1 LRDWVLLV
9 NNLLDAKILTR
20 LAGYRLIRQKPAPNR
35 ESGAWSS
42 RQKGGAI
49 EFIDYRTYTSGDEIR
64 QVDWKTYARLGRLYV
79 KEHLDEKQDTTL
91 LLVDTSAS
99 MDWGEAAHKG
109 RYALQIVAGLG
120 SCALFGGDRLTVT
133 LAGEN
138 KRSGQVTT
146 EKNEQKTRTNLNLKV
161 NITLEKTVS
170 EFKSQRDLP
179 RLWQFLKAANF
190 GHRARLTENLRRA
203 LDVSPKTKNL
213 YVFSDLYDLFDVQEM
228 LRIAAGRGLETTL
241 GHILSPEER
250 LPSGEG
256 EFLLVDSENGAQTEV
271 ALNPAAY
278 LTYLKRLEEFYQEID
293 RLCRRWGVKRV
304 LLDSSEDIQTTFFK
318 ILPKAGILRPI
329 SLR

>member
-1 LRDWVLLV
+1 MLDNDLLG
-9 NNLLDAKILTR
+9 AKILTR
-20 LAGYRLIRQKPAPNR
+20 LAGYRLVRQKPAPGL
-35 ESGAWSS
+35 ESGAWYS

-49 EFIDYRTYTSGDEIR
+49 EFIDYRAYTLGDEMR

-91 LLVDTSAS
+91 LLVDTSTS
-99 MDWGEAAHKG
+99 MDWGEEAAQKG
-109 RYALQIVAGLG
+109 RYALQIAAGLG
-120 SCALFGGDRLTVT
+120 SCVLFGGDRLMVT

-138 KRSGQVTT
+138 KKSGQETP
-146 EKNEQKTRTNLNLKV
+146 EKKEQKTRTSLNLKDND
-161 NITLEKTVS
+161 NIALEKTTS

-179 RLWQFLKAANF
+179 RLWQFL
-190 GHRARLTENLRRA
+190 RATKLGSSAGLTENLRRA
-203 LDVSPKTKNL
+203 LNVTPKVKNL

-228 LRIAAGRGLETTL
+228 LRLAAGHKLETTIC
-241 GHILSPEER
+241 HILSPEER

-293 RLCRRWGVKRV
+293 RLCYRWGVKNV
-304 LLDSSEDIQTTFFK
+304 LLDSSEDVQITFFK
-318 ILPKAGILRPI
+318 TLPQAGILKPI
-329 SLR
+329 SLH

>member
-1 LRDWVLLV
+1 MV
-9 NNLLDAKILTR
+9 NDLLDAKILTR
-20 LAGYRLIRQKPAPNR
+20 LAGYRLIRQKPATNR
-35 ESGAWSS
+35 ESGAWNS

-49 EFIDYRTYTSGDEIR
+49 EFIDYRAYTSGDEIR

-109 RYALQIVAGLG
+109 RYALQIAAGLG
-120 SCALFGGDRLTVT
+120 SCALFGGDRLVVT

-138 KRSGQVTT
+138 KKSGQVT
-146 EKNEQKTRTNLNLKV
+146 K
-161 NITLEKTVS
+161 
-170 EFKSQRDLP
+170 DLP
-179 RLWQFLKAANF
+179 RLCQFLKAANF

-203 LDVSPKTKNL
+203 LDVSPKIKNL
-213 YVFSDLYDLFDVQEM
+213 YVFSDLYDLFDIQEM
-228 LRIAAGRGLETTL
+228 LRIVAGRGLEATL

-256 EFLLVDSENGAQTEV
+256 EFLLVDSENSAQTEV

-278 LTYLKRLEEFYQEID
+278 LTYLKRLEEFYGVID
-293 RLCRRWGVKRV
+293 RHCRRWGVKRV
-304 LLDSSEDIQTTFFK
+304 LLDSSEDIQATFFK
-318 ILPKAGILRPI
+318 ILPQAGILRPI

>member
-1 LRDWVLLV
+1 MLDKD
-9 NNLLDAKILTR
+9 LLDAKILTR
-20 LAGYRLIRQKPAPNR
+20 LAGYRLVRQKPAPGQ
-35 ESGAWSS
+35 EKGAWYS

-49 EFIDYRTYTSGDEIR
+49 EFIDYRNYTLGDEMR

-109 RYALQIVAGLG
+109 RYALQIAMGLG
-120 SCALFGGDRLTVT
+120 SCVLFGGDRLIVT
-133 LAGEN
+133 LTGEN
-138 KRSGQVTT
+138 KKSGQETS
-146 EKNEQKTRTNLNLKV
+146 EKKEQKTRTSLKDND
-161 NITLEKTVS
+161 NIALEKTTS
-170 EFKSQRDLP
+170 EFKSQKDLP
-179 RLWQFLKAANF
+179 RLWQFLRATNL
-190 GHRARLTENLRRA
+190 GSSARLTEKLRWA
-203 LDVSPKTKNL
+203 LNVTPKVKNL

-228 LRIAAGRGLETTL
+228 LRLAAGQKLETTIC
-241 GHILSPEER
+241 HILSPEER

-293 RLCRRWGVKRV
+293 RLCYRWGVKSV
-304 LLDSSEDIQTTFFK
+304 LLDSSENVQTTFFK
-318 ILPKAGILRPI
+318 TLPQAGILKPI
-329 SLR
+329 GVL